1 MRQDA
6 PDERM
11 NACLR
16 LLQELAR
23 AVERYETDQGL
34 YPPSGNDLLVR
45 ALLRYGYFEFA
56 EESLNGRGQV
66 VDPWGHPLVY
76 KKSGRNA
83 RRRSFHQEGFVL
95 YSLGPGGRGR
105 IELDSAGNP
114 PRRPRS

>member
-1 MRQDA
+1 MRPNA

-34 YPPSGNDLLVR
+34 YPPSGNVLLVR

-56 EESLNGRGQV
+56 EDSINGRGQV
-66 VDPWGHPLVY
+66 VDPWGRPLVY
-76 KKSGRNA
+76 RSGRNA
-83 RRRSFHQEGFVL
+83 RRRSFDQRRFVL
-95 YSLGPGGRGR
+95 YSLGPGGWGR
-105 IELDSAGNP
+105 IELDTAGNP